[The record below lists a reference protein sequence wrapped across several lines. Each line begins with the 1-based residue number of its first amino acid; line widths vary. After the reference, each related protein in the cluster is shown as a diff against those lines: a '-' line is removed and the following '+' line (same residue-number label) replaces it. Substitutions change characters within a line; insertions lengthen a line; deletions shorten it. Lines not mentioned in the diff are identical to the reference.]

1 MTHGKVY
8 LVGAGPGDVGLITDR
23 GLDCLKRA
31 DVVVYDRLIDNRV
44 LDFARRDAELIYVGK
59 SSGTHAK
66 EQHEINQI
74 LVDKAGQDKI
84 VVRLKGGD
92 PFVLGRGGEEAEAL
106 HASQIPFEIVPGV
119 SSATAV
125 PAYAGI
131 PVTHRGVAS
140 SFAVVTGHED
150 PTKDISNVDWEKLAT
165 GVDTLVC
172 LMGMGNL
179 PHIVEQ
185 LLRYGKAPD
194 TPVALIRHGTT
205 PRQETLV
212 GTLDTIVEAAER
224 KGFEPPV
231 VIVVGEVVGLRE
243 RLAWFDNRPLF
254 GKRVLVTRSRTQ
266 ASALSRLLAERGAD
280 PVELPAIETR
290 DVPDPGDLDK
300 AILSLSDYQWVL
312 FTSANGVLAFWKRLR
327 TLHLDARCFQNVRI
341 AAIGPATA
349 KALEARGL
357 YPDLL
362 PEEHS
367 SEGLVAKLATMGI
380 GGTRILLPRSDIAPH
395 DLTDGLVE
403 LGAEP
408 VEVSAY
414 LTRPAAASA
423 GPGKQMLLD
432 GGIDVVAFTSAS
444 TVANLLTA
452 LGNERCALDKVTIAC
467 IGPRTAEAAEKA
479 GLRVDV
485 IAPEHTIPG
494 LVKAMELHL
503 LEYERKGS

>member
-1 MTHGKVY
+1 MTHGTVY

-23 GLDCLKRA
+23 GLECLKRA

-44 LDFARRDAELIYVGK
+44 LDFARPDAELVYVGK
-59 SSGTHAK
+59 VSGTHAK

-74 LVDKAGQDKI
+74 LVDKAGLDKI

-131 PVTHRGVAS
+131 PVTHRGLAS

-165 GVDTLVC
+165 GADTLVC

-212 GTLDTIVEAAER
+212 GTLGTIVEAAER

-266 ASALSRLLAERGAD
+266 ASAFSRLLAERGAD
-280 PVELPAIETR
+280 PVELPVIETR
-290 DVPDPGDLDK
+290 DLPGSWRTGQGNLESVGVSMGTVHQRQWSAGILEAIARFESGCPLVPERQNRSHRP
-300 AILSLSDYQWVL
+300 SDGK
-312 FTSANGVLAFWKRLR
+312 GVGSTR
-327 TLHLDARCFQNVRI
+327 TL
-341 AAIGPATA
+341 
-349 KALEARGL
+349 
-357 YPDLL
+357 
-362 PEEHS
+362 S
-367 SEGLVAKLATMGI
+367 
-380 GGTRILLPRSDIAPH
+380 
-395 DLTDGLVE
+395 
-403 LGAEP
+403 
-408 VEVSAY
+408 
-414 LTRPAAASA
+414 
-423 GPGKQMLLD
+423 
-432 GGIDVVAFTSAS
+432 
-444 TVANLLTA
+444 
-452 LGNERCALDKVTIAC
+452 
-467 IGPRTAEAAEKA
+467 
-479 GLRVDV
+479 
-485 IAPEHTIPG
+485 
-494 LVKAMELHL
+494 
-503 LEYERKGS
+503 

>member
-1 MTHGKVY
+1 MTHGTVY

-23 GLDCLKRA
+23 GLECLKRA

-44 LDFARRDAELIYVGK
+44 LDLARPDAELVYVGK
-59 SSGTHAK
+59 ASGTHVK
-66 EQHEINQI
+66 EQHDINQL
-74 LVDKAGQDKI
+74 LVDRAKEGKTI
-84 VVRLKGGD
+84 VRLKGGD

-106 HASQIPFEIVPGV
+106 HANQLSFEIVPGV

-150 PTKDISNVDWEKLAT
+150 PTKGISSVDWEKLAT

-172 LMGMGNL
+172 LMGVGNL
-179 PHIVEQ
+179 SHIVDQ

-212 GTLDTIVEAAER
+212 GTLGTIVETAEG

-231 VIVVGEVVGLRE
+231 VIVVGEVVELRE
-243 RLAWFDNRPLF
+243 KLAWFDNRPLF

-266 ASALSRLLAERGAD
+266 ASAFSRLLAEHGAD
-280 PVELPAIETR
+280 PVELPVIETR
-290 DVPDPGDLDK
+290 DLPDPGELDK
-300 AILSLSDYQWVL
+300 AILSLSEYQWVL

-327 TLHLDARCFQNVRI
+327 TLSLDARCFHNVRI
-341 AAIGPATA
+341 GAIGPATA
-349 KALEARGL
+349 EALEARGL
-357 YPDLL
+357 HADLL
-362 PEEHS
+362 PGEHS
-367 SEGLVAKLATMGI
+367 SEGLLAEFAAMGI
-380 GGTRILLPRSDIAPH
+380 AGKRILLPRADIAPP

-423 GPGKQMLLD
+423 GRGKQMLLD
-432 GGIDVVAFTSAS
+432 GAIDIVAFTSAS
-444 TVANLLTA
+444 TVANLLAA
-452 LGNERCALDKVTIAC
+452 LGNEGDALDKVTIAC

-479 GLRVDV
+479 GLTVDV
-485 IAPEHTIPG
+485 IAAQHTIPG
-494 LVKAMELHL
+494 LVEAMEVHL
-503 LEYERKGS
+503 LECERKGP